1 MFFSLLVAMLLP
13 FKASAALMN
22 LGPSFADG
30 RGPASQ
36 SNSGGNLPVESLGEI
51 KNGIISIGAERT
63 ISNYFPVEIDLSNFH
78 LGSRP
83 NKNNQNHLL
92 TFETA

>member
-1 MFFSLLVAMLLP
+1 MFFYLLIAMLLP

-22 LGPSFADG
+22 LGPSLAGG
-30 RGPASQ
+30 RGLASQ

-83 NKNNQNHLL
+83 DKDNQNHLP
-92 TFETA
+92 TFETT